1 MLIPHVD
8 ILTFYSYY
16 QETGRAGR
24 DGKPADCLMCML
36 FSRSLSF
43 VPDIDPVFSA
53 SDLQKLISQIRKSED
68 ATPDSIKRQENTAR
82 EVYRFCENTSECRRV
97 QILHHFD
104 EKFDKSECAMGCDI
118 CEDGRETVR
127 KDVTSHAQDTVKLL
141 QCLIQDCGE
150 KVTRSHLDAVLRGA
164 NTSDIRM
171 KQHDKLPQYNSCST
185 MPKELLELMLDKL
198 MLNDVITTISL
209 KNRSG
214 FHNAYLDVRY
224 ISQSQDYQY

>member
-1 MLIPHVD
+1 
-8 ILTFYSYY
+8 
-16 QETGRAGR
+16 
-24 DGKPADCLMCML
+24 MCML

-43 VPDIDPVFSA
+43 APDIYPVFSA
-53 SDLQKLISQIRKSED
+53 SDLQKLISQIKKSED
-68 ATPDSIKRQENTAR
+68 ATADSIKRQENAAR

-104 EKFDKSECAMGCDI
+104 EKFDKSQCAMGCDI

-127 KDVTSHAQDTVKLL
+127 KDVTSHAQDTIKLL

-150 KVTRSHLDAVLRGA
+150 RVTRSHLEAILRGA

-224 ISQSQDYQY
+224 ILQSQDNSILTMLWFSLELMLHPSLTNIRT